1 MKKHPRNFRAVVARV
16 LVAALALPA
25 PSAFASGGLVEIIAA
40 AETYNANHRAQLA
53 ALDIAREGE
62 SVALSGL
69 LPQVSG
75 AATFPDGDAGGRESY
90 SISLSQ
96 QILNLSA
103 WRNWRAEQSG
113 TAAAE
118 RDFDAALQ
126 GLRLTVA
133 TAWLDAQAAR
143 ENLKLTEARLETV
156 AEQLKRAELLEGAG
170 EGTRVDV
177 LSSRARLD
185 SVRAELVTARNA
197 LEDARANV
205 SRLAG
210 QPPKRAELS
219 GGLLPSPPLEKWL
232 EKIRD
237 EANELAAARERV
249 EQARRLLDAADAAVV
264 PRIVLSM
271 PVWEKTPNGNGG
283 GGGGG
288 GGGGSEDDFTIR
300 IEQSFF
306 TGGRVSSERRRIS
319 ARLRQSE
326 AALLEL
332 RRSLEE
338 SARSLHR
345 RAAGDLERARAQR
358 AAEESARAA
367 LDTAIIGYEAGVRI
381 LADVLNAEEALF
393 DARVRLSRAQY
404 DHLAATVRFRA
415 LAGALNDAFISDLD
429 ALFIAQPGQ

>member
-25 PSAFASGGLVEIIAA
+25 HPAFASGGLVEIIAA

-219 GGLLPSPPLEKWL
+219 GGLLPSPPLEAWL

-271 PVWEKTPNGNGG
+271 PVWEKTPNGNG

-345 RAAGDLERARAQR
+345 RTAGDLERARAQR

-393 DARVRLSRAQY
+393 DARVQLSRAQY

-415 LAGALNDAFISDLD
+415 LAGALNDAFISELD